1 MKAGFQGFTD
11 MFDGG
16 GPGASGGAFKGG
28 GLLSQFGNNMRNEA
42 AYQQQWG
49 EQQHNQGLQRMFG
62 HMGGYGQ
69 PWPGGSMYGAQRPR
83 LGDYSSFAD
92 MFDGGGVGRSGDT
105 FQGGG
110 LLSILGNL
118 TGTKPRGQV

>member
-1 MKAGFQGFTD
+1 MNTSFQNLTD

-16 GPGASGGAFKGG
+16 GAGASGGAFKGG
-28 GLLSQFGNNMRNEA
+28 GLLSQLGNSMRNEA

-49 EQQHNQGLQRMFG
+49 EQQRDQDLHRIFG
-62 HMGGYGQ
+62 PMSGYGQ
-69 PWPGGSMYGAQRPR
+69 PSPGASMYGAQRPR
-83 LGDYSSFAD
+83 LGEYNNFAD

-118 TGTKPRGQV
+118 TGTKPWGKN